1 MLGGFGYLSA
11 SGNEPSDAPTPGSF
25 GASADGLRLANLRIM
40 IVEDEVF
47 IAMAIEDALASEG
60 ANVIG
65 PAMSVSGGLDLLS
78 REAEIDGAILDINL
92 DDGPVF
98 PIAERLRAQGI
109 PIIFHTAYA
118 GSVDLVKAFPDAAI
132 CIKPM
137 LNEQLVSL
145 AAARFG

>member
-1 MLGGFGYLSA
+1 MLGGFGFLSA
-11 SGNEPSDAPTPGSF
+11 SGKETADVPPPGKF
-25 GASADGLRLANLRIM
+25 AAADDRLRLANLRIM

-47 IAMAIEDALASEG
+47 IAMAIEDALASAG
-60 ANVIG
+60 ATIIG
-65 PAMSVSGGLDLLS
+65 PAMSVSGGLDLLA
-78 REAEIDGAILDINL
+78 RETEIDGAILDINL

-118 GSVDLVKAFPDAAI
+118 GSIEVSEAFPDAVI
-132 CIKPM
+132 CVKPT

-145 AAARFG
+145 AEAQFG